1 VTAPAEVEVAE
12 VTQAD
17 DSNEIRVR
25 LPVVVIEGM
34 DTADGRFLTPG
45 GLTCRALPISLLAC
59 PASAHGGQ
67 DPEAAQVIGR
77 IDSLTRRPGAE
88 MLSPRTGEP
97 FPEGTFVWSG
107 EGVIQAD
114 HPIADLVRRRY
125 LRGVSVDLSGMDVE
139 LVGEGEVMADADHP
153 RRRMI
158 AHSAEVSAVT
168 IVPLPAFGD
177 AYVELVGDDE
187 PMTPAD
193 PEEFPDGFAASA
205 FPAWRSAEIGDYPPL
220 TAAAGEEHTGG
231 MIALVPDDVDALT
244 VEGGEPADELHLTLA
259 YLGDDVTD
267 WNDAQRAAVL
277 DHVRGWAQDTQP
289 IDGDVMGWA
298 LFNPTGANDREP
310 CAVHLVSGDGLP
322 DAKGAMRDH
331 EQSEHPVFLPH
342 ITAGYGID
350 LSALS
355 FIGPVRF
362 SKVRVALGMD
372 VTDYELGAPGDAP
385 ATGQDDEV
393 IVAAAPSAKQRAKA
407 EDNSDTY
414 PGTDKFPIDTRDR
427 AASAVKLHGSS
438 DLPAEKVKAWLIRR
452 LKAKGWDDLIPEAWQ
467 SSGSHAAQDTA
478 MAADPLDLDADEVGG
493 EPGMP
498 DSPQDC
504 EASGSDAYESE
515 VGPHAAA
522 RSLLF
527 DDRKQYAA
535 TCSEHDE
542 WAREQIES
550 RGFVVDD
557 VVEIREPDRLDADE
571 ETQP

>member
-1 VTAPAEVEVAE
+1 MTAPAEVEVAE

-88 MLSPRTGEP
+88 ILSPRTGEP

-139 LVGEGEVMADADHP
+139 LVGEGETMADADHP

-187 PMTPAD
+187 PMAPAD

-205 FPAWRSAEIGDYPPL
+205 FPAWRSAEVGDYPAL
-220 TAAAGEEHTGG
+220 TAAGEAEGMAVVMPADAVDQLAAVIADDNGEQRDASELAVAIVAHIEASWPSSGTGTEVPVDRE
-231 MIALVPDDVDALT
+231 AVVAAAETPVPDPILDDEVDK
-244 VEGGEPADELHLTLA
+244 
-259 YLGDDVTD
+259 
-267 WNDAQRAAVL
+267 
-277 DHVRGWAQDTQP
+277 DT
-289 IDGDVMGWA
+289 
-298 LFNPTGANDREP
+298 
-310 CAVHLVSGDGLP
+310 GLP
-322 DAKGAMRDH
+322 DA
-331 EQSEHPVFLPH
+331 
-342 ITAGYGID
+342 
-350 LSALS
+350 
-355 FIGPVRF
+355 
-362 SKVRVALGMD
+362 
-372 VTDYELGAPGDAP
+372 
-385 ATGQDDEV
+385 
-393 IVAAAPSAKQRAKA
+393 
-407 EDNSDTY
+407 
-414 PGTDKFPIDTRDR
+414 
-427 AASAVKLHGSS
+427 
-438 DLPAEKVKAWLIRR
+438 
-452 LKAKGWDDLIPEAWQ
+452 
-467 SSGSHAAQDTA
+467 
-478 MAADPLDLDADEVGG
+478 
-493 EPGMP
+493 
-498 DSPQDC
+498 PQDC
-504 EASGSDAYESE
+504 EFGDHPAT
-515 VGPHAAA
+515 

-527 DDRKQYAA
+527 DDNTKYVPVCDDDEQQGRGLIGQNGA
-535 TCSEHDE
+535 TVT
-542 WAREQIES
+542 R
-550 RGFVVDD
+550 